1 MQINTGGEDMNT
13 AQRIAALRDEKHM
26 SQAELA
32 KNLNISAST
41 VGMWETGKRMPSP
54 DLIKSL
60 AKLFDVSSDY
70 LLGITDKRHYY
81 DLSTKETTD
90 IAEQAENML
99 KGIDTGAA
107 LNFYGEPMTDEQKR
121 SMRDI
126 LEMGLRINKEKAK
139 KKFTPKKYRGGDG
152 E

>member
-1 MQINTGGEDMNT
+1 MNT

-32 KNLNISAST
+32 KALNISAST

-60 AKLFDVSSDY
+60 SKLFGVSSDY

-81 DLSTKETTD
+81 SLSDKDNRAIDQKIKDILDGLDPEGPDFFKKDADLSDEDKRLL
-90 IAEQAENML
+90 AVSLRQSY
-99 KGIDTGAA
+99 A
-107 LNFYGEPMTDEQKR
+107 LAQE
-121 SMRDI
+121 
-126 LEMGLRINKEKAK
+126 LAK
-139 KKFTPKKYRGGDG
+139 KKYTPKKYRGS
-152 E
+152 EE